1 MSLSYF
7 SLVYYKRNA
16 VLNIARVVYWD
27 RLGAVPSR
35 EILSYGMKKRI
46 KA

>member
-35 EILSYGMKKRI
+35 EDEEANQSVVY
-46 KA
+46 